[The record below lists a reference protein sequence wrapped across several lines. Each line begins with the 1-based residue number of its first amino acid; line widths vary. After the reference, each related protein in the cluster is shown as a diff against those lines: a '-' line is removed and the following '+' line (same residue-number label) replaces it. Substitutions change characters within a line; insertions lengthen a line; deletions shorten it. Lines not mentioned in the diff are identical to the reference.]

1 MRGRDGFPLQEL
13 NKQTH
18 FHSPPTP
25 RAAQQIRSSPWHVT
39 SPRVAPS
46 SKDEGAFFP
55 RATQYHCPRQRPS
68 HGHRWPRGVC
78 GSQVSPSHSC
88 GTGCVSGC
96 GHTGCSRSY
105 DTPLSPN
112 LHKSLE
118 AHFADWV
125 LSVAVAGT
133 EGGAQVPLQS
143 ATSKSTR
150 EKQDWAHEGSQ
161 RHADLTASLPA
172 PPGAL
177 EQAFSTRS
185 PPLGR
190 KYHSPT
196 LSLAGGPQLEH
207 QGGA

>member
-1 MRGRDGFPLQEL
+1 MWDALPICWAPFFLSLYLSLDERQRRFPTAGTE
-13 NKQTH
+13 QTDSLS
-18 FHSPPTP
+18 FAPDTQGCSANPKF
-25 RAAQQIRSSPWHVT
+25 PWHVI

-96 GHTGCSRSY
+96 GHTGRSRSY

-133 EGGAQVPLQS
+133 QGGAQVPLQS

-161 RHADLTASLPA
+161 RHADLTASLP
-172 PPGAL
+172 GAHREPWSKHL
-177 EQAFSTRS
+177 
-185 PPLGR
+185 P
-190 KYHSPT
+190 
-196 LSLAGGPQLEH
+196 
-207 QGGA
+207 